1 MKKKILVVTTSRA
14 DYGLLKN
21 LLIQI
26 RNDINLE
33 LDLVVSGTHLSNYY
47 GNTYKEILKDGLII
61 NKKIKILEENKFSKT
76 SLSKSSSILLEKLTN
91 YILKNHPDIMVL
103 LGDRFEIL
111 SCAQAGLLC
120 DLPIAHIHGGE
131 TTFGVI
137 DECVRHALTKISNI
151 HFVSTNEYKFRVI
164 QMGENPKNVF
174 HTGAPGLDNLKSINF
189 LSKKKLVEKLKI
201 QMKPFFLITLH
212 PITRLDDTMNK
223 YINNILNVLSCYK
236 NYNLIFTKANSDFGG
251 KKINDSLRKFCRI
264 NSSYA
269 YLFESLGQTVYLS
282 ALKYAEAI
290 IGNSSSG
297 IIEAP
302 SLNTPTINIG
312 ERQEGRACSKSIIH
326 SSYKSVEIKKS
337 IDKVISSKFKKKL
350 KNYKNPYGNPG
361 NISLKIKNVL
371 KNIKINNF
379 KKKIFFDIKLK

>member
-212 PITRLDDTMNK
+212 PITRLDEN
-223 YINNILNVLSCYK
+223 
-236 NYNLIFTKANSDFGG
+236 
-251 KKINDSLRKFCRI
+251 
-264 NSSYA
+264 
-269 YLFESLGQTVYLS
+269 E
-282 ALKYAEAI
+282 
-290 IGNSSSG
+290 
-297 IIEAP
+297 
-302 SLNTPTINIG
+302 
-312 ERQEGRACSKSIIH
+312 
-326 SSYKSVEIKKS
+326 
-337 IDKVISSKFKKKL
+337 
-350 KNYKNPYGNPG
+350 
-361 NISLKIKNVL
+361 
-371 KNIKINNF
+371 
-379 KKKIFFDIKLK
+379 